1 MCLALPVKIEEIQD
15 ESTALA
21 NIDGIK
27 KAINVALIEDL
38 QVGDFVIM
46 HVGFA
51 LKKLDR
57 EEAEKTL
64 ALFSEIDSTIAK
76 GA

>member
-1 MCLALPVKIEEIQD
+1 MCLALPVQIEEIQD
-15 ESTALA
+15 DTTALA

-51 LKKLDR
+51 LKKLDP

-64 ALFSEIDSTIAK
+64 ALFSEIETSII
-76 GA
+76 G